1 MDVFVEKLNEK
12 TMDSFDVG
20 FNKLITATIEYEL
33 LRQQDK
39 LIPDELLQRL
49 DESSAW
55 LRGLSDE
62 DYSRLIH

>member
-1 MDVFVEKLNEK
+1 MGVFAEKPNEK
-12 TMDSFDVG
+12 NMDSFDVG
-20 FNKLITATIEYEL
+20 FNKLITSTIEYEL
-33 LRQQDK
+33 LRQQDEP
-39 LIPDELLQRL
+39 IPDELLQRL

>member
-1 MDVFVEKLNEK
+1 
-12 TMDSFDVG
+12 MDSFDVG
-20 FNKLITATIEYEL
+20 FNKLIAATIEYEL
-33 LRQQDK
+33 LRQRDK
-39 LIPDELLQRL
+39 PIPDELLQRL